1 MISFQKHW
9 VKDKSHALDVS
20 TIALHYSCI
29 AMKSGA
35 AGLFDI
41 HCLTKPNPKF
51 TPLCNVYFNPGDRLS
66 SLATRVRDL
75 YTFTNTII
83 L

>member
-35 AGLFDI
+35 AGLFGI

-66 SLATRVRDL
+66 SLTARDL
-75 YTFTNTII
+75 YTFTEAII

>member
-35 AGLFDI
+35 AGLFGI

-66 SLATRVRDL
+66 SLAARDQDL
-75 YTFTNTII
+75 YTFTKAI

>member
-9 VKDKSHALDVS
+9 VKDKIDALDVS

-35 AGLFDI
+35 ANLFGI
-41 HCLTKPNPKF
+41 QCLTKPNPKF

-66 SLATRVRDL
+66 SLTAQDL
-75 YTFTNTII
+75 YTFTEAII

>member
-35 AGLFDI
+35 AVLFDI

-51 TPLCNVYFNPGDRLS
+51 TPLCNVYFNPGDWLS
-66 SLATRVRDL
+66 SLATQDRDL
-75 YTFTNTII
+75 YNFTNTII

>member
-9 VKDKSHALDVS
+9 VKDKIHALD
-20 TIALHYSCI
+20 ALHYSCI

-66 SLATRVRDL
+66 SLATRDRDL

>member
-1 MISFQKHW
+1 MP
-9 VKDKSHALDVS
+9 LM
-20 TIALHYSCI
+20 LHYSCI

-35 AGLFDI
+35 AGLFGI

-66 SLATRVRDL
+66 SLATRDQDL
-75 YTFTNTII
+75 YTFTKAII